1 MAFDVRIN
9 GEHAKIVLSGDV
21 DLQTTSDLKT
31 EVTKIVGVSHLEI
44 DASSVTYID
53 SSGVAV
59 LLLTRQHCLQ
69 NNISLTL
76 PLISLAVS
84 RVLEIAKIDRILP
97 IGQIVDAATG
107 AAPAGIVDQAASMAS
122 TDVAPPVGT
131 EALVATADD
140 DLVSE
145 LLADE
150 AAPAPAPAAPSAPS
164 APSGAEPTSSPS
176 GTGDGGMF
184 KPGSFS

>member
-21 DLQTTSDLKT
+21 DLQTTSDLKA

-59 LLLTRQHCLQ
+59 LLLMRQHCLQ

-107 AAPAGIVDQAASMAS
+107 ATPAGIVDQAASMAS

-150 AAPAPAPAAPSAPS
+150 AAPAPAAPS

-176 GTGDGGMF
+176 GTGDSGMF